1 MHLIWEEYGNTKY
14 NLQDLFW
21 KDCWRPTVT
30 LWMMNYSQH
39 WKMKLNLALTQD
51 NWKLLWRLWRQ
62 SVEKSVETISVET
75 ISDSKIEIPLSQSN
89 LLTVKRNVVVMYLPG
104 EFSKPDTY
112 SKKKWRRVQYIVG
125 EFRSRWRK
133 EFLQNLQVRQKR
145 KKRIHNCCSWWNHFT
160 ERWLSLESVAN
171 GKNSRYSCWYKNDV
185 HGVPLRVTDK
195 KGCSSQI
202 LRRPTTKLVLL
213 VKNDLD
219 FLTNGT
225 ITKSTEW
232 KSICGDPG
240 EVVWYEVNV
249 A

>member
-1 MHLIWEEYGNTKY
+1 
-14 NLQDLFW
+14 
-21 KDCWRPTVT
+21 
-30 LWMMNYSQH
+30 MMNYSQH
-39 WKMKLNLALTQD
+39 WKLKLNLALTQD
-51 NWKLLWRLWRQ
+51 KWRLLWRLWRQ
-62 SVEKSVETISVET
+62 SVKKSVEKISVET

-89 LLTVKRNVVVMYLPG
+89 LLAVKRNVVVMHLPG

-112 SKKKWRRVQYIVG
+112 SKKKWRRVQYIAG
-125 EFRSRWRK
+125 EFWSRWRK
-133 EFLQNLQVRQKR
+133 EFLQNLQVRQKW
-145 KKRIHNCCSWWNHFT
+145 KRGYCCSWWNHFT
-160 ERWLSLESVAN
+160 ERWLPLESVAN
-171 GKNSRYSCWYKNDV
+171 GKNSRYSLWYKNGV

-202 LRRPTTKLVLL
+202 LRRSTTKLVLL

-225 ITKSTEW
+225 IIKSTEW
-232 KSICGDPG
+232 KSICGDPD